1 MTLSD
6 FVFLKFNFQYEVQS
20 HERMT
25 VNLVVRVQP
34 KPHRL
39 EAAEPASYASP
50 QEHKFHSANP
60 TLPTEP
66 LERDVCWKSRAARV
80 TSPSFPLGIH
90 SPSTWRRCLTR
101 HASGLVKSAC
111 RSGPKSSVWEREE
124 MTELSSFFSSSWELL
139 SLSLTGGLTIS
150 SGLSAVVIR
159 QRKREAPPTRNQ
171 INARCFFR

>member
-39 EAAEPASYASP
+39 KAAEPVSHASP
-50 QEHKFHSANP
+50 QEHKFHSTNP

-66 LERDVCWKSRAARV
+66 LERDVYWKSRAARV
-80 TSPSFPLGIH
+80 TPGGRVGEIKLTPGASFDD
-90 SPSTWRRCLTR
+90 
-101 HASGLVKSAC
+101 
-111 RSGPKSSVWEREE
+111 
-124 MTELSSFFSSSWELL
+124 
-139 SLSLTGGLTIS
+139 
-150 SGLSAVVIR
+150 
-159 QRKREAPPTRNQ
+159 N
-171 INARCFFR
+171 FRLP